1 MFQTYGK
8 SIVAA
13 IYAVAVVAIPLAT
26 GDGHIDPAEGV
37 TIATAI
43 ATAALTYLV
52 PLVPSAP
59 WTKTAVGAVLAGL
72 GVLSTVIGDGI
83 DANDMLLVAASVL
96 GAVGITLA
104 PAISPATGTAAGSA
118 AR

>member
-13 IYAVAVVAIPLAT
+13 VYAVAIVAIPLFS
-26 GDGHIDPAEGV
+26 GDHHVDAPEGV

-43 ATAALTYLV
+43 LTALLTYVV
-52 PLVPSAP
+52 PLVPSAT
-59 WTKTAVGAVLAGL
+59 WTKTVVGAGLAGL

-83 DANDMLLVAASVL
+83 DANDLLLIAASVL
-96 GAVGITLA
+96 GALGITLA
-104 PAISPATGTAAGSA
+104 PAISPTTGAAAGPA
-118 AR
+118 LK